1 MTSTAATAATDITAY
16 VVTTD
21 GQFTRTALTDPVN
34 DYRTL
39 IGCDTPEMVRLSS
52 DLHLWVD
59 GSGLDRPV
67 NLCATQIAHNYGQD
81 NQPYF
86 GTAVFTGGQD
96 RHGNTLPLSDSTF
109 RTLAAILL
117 LAT

>member
-1 MTSTAATAATDITAY
+1 MTPAATDITAY

-39 IGCDTPEMVRLSS
+39 IGCDTPEMVRLAS

-59 GSGLDRPV
+59 GNGLDRPV

-109 RTLAAILL
+109 RILAAILL